1 MKEDKKDLNEN
12 FLSRWSKKKS
22 KQKSE
27 NEISKI
33 ESTDFNSSQGDEVS
47 KSSTSEV
54 SENDKLNDDE
64 LLKKYN
70 LPNPEKIKKEKS
82 LDVFFKDGV
91 PDRLRQIALRRVWR
105 LNPIISF
112 ADAEINDYHEDFTD
126 AATVI
131 EGMETAYKV
140 GKGYLSDLI
149 DDKDEKNDVESITPI
164 VNSYFGRYN
173 LSSNNAKI
181 LHNINEEDQLRAD
194 MYSFLANL
202 LRAEP
207 DENLVNQLTMLDSDD
222 SPIGKSIKTLS
233 KLATSLD
240 LPTIRDEY
248 VRIFVGVGRGEI
260 LPFASY
266 YLTGF
271 LKDKPLAKLRQDMQ
285 KIGIKLEENVKE
297 PEDHIASIFDMMSG
311 LILGKF
317 EKKYS
322 ITEQKDFFNKHLAP
336 WVDLLMRD
344 IESSKIA
351 VFYSPIGTIGKEFME
366 IERASFSM
374 NVSG

>member
-1 MKEDKKDLNEN
+1 MKEDNKELEEK

-27 NEISKI
+27 REISKI
-33 ESTDFNSSQGDEVS
+33 ESADFNSSQGDEVS

-105 LNPIISF
+105 LNPIIRF

-164 VNSYFGRYN
+164 Q
-173 LSSNNAKI
+173 LSTDKSNKKKI
-181 LHNINEEDQLRAD
+181 KKISKGKNQDKKQN
-194 MYSFLANL
+194 
-202 LRAEP
+202 
-207 DENLVNQLTMLDSDD
+207 DET
-222 SPIGKSIKTLS
+222 
-233 KLATSLD
+233 KLIS
-240 LPTIRDEY
+240 E
-248 VRIFVGVGRGEI
+248 
-260 LPFASY
+260 
-266 YLTGF
+266 
-271 LKDKPLAKLRQDMQ
+271 KDKKNKDKKNNFSKISEIKKDKNLIEQTSTNTDEIENYLQNSNIKIKPETMVFKPKISKNDYNQ
-285 KIGIKLEENVKE
+285 KI
-297 PEDHIASIFDMMSG
+297 
-311 LILGKF
+311 
-317 EKKYS
+317 
-322 ITEQKDFFNKHLAP
+322 
-336 WVDLLMRD
+336 
-344 IESSKIA
+344 
-351 VFYSPIGTIGKEFME
+351 
-366 IERASFSM
+366 
-374 NVSG
+374 

>member
-1 MKEDKKDLNEN
+1 MKEDNKELEEN

-27 NEISKI
+27 REISKI
-33 ESTDFNSSQGDEVS
+33 ESADFNSSQGDEVS
-47 KSSTSEV
+47 KSSTSEI

-105 LNPIISF
+105 LNPIIRF

-164 VNSYFGRYN
+164 Q
-173 LSSNNAKI
+173 LSTDKSNKKKI
-181 LHNINEEDQLRAD
+181 KKISKGKNQDKKQN
-194 MYSFLANL
+194 
-202 LRAEP
+202 
-207 DENLVNQLTMLDSDD
+207 DET
-222 SPIGKSIKTLS
+222 
-233 KLATSLD
+233 KLIS
-240 LPTIRDEY
+240 E
-248 VRIFVGVGRGEI
+248 
-260 LPFASY
+260 
-266 YLTGF
+266 
-271 LKDKPLAKLRQDMQ
+271 KDKKNKDKKNNFSKISEIKKDKNLIEQTSTNTDEIEISLQNSNKKIKPKPMVFKPKISKNDYNQ
-285 KIGIKLEENVKE
+285 KI
-297 PEDHIASIFDMMSG
+297 
-311 LILGKF
+311 
-317 EKKYS
+317 
-322 ITEQKDFFNKHLAP
+322 
-336 WVDLLMRD
+336 
-344 IESSKIA
+344 
-351 VFYSPIGTIGKEFME
+351 
-366 IERASFSM
+366 
-374 NVSG
+374 